1 RTHTHRRCADVLLV
15 LHGLLAMSTGSFQC
29 LHSSRYY
36 GTPRALYARKI
47 HPVSRARADQPRS
60 ANMHFAERRHHLLDC
75 VDFFDHKT
83 VRQKSLIDQLH
94 DTFILRLKPDRSK
107 MLAAYL
113 HTVWLRYEWRMRPVA
128 GNRRIAARVGRSAL
142 LGLIVGLAQ
151 FGPSFLV
158 PDYVCR

>member
-1 RTHTHRRCADVLLV
+1 MVESSDCGTRR
-15 LHGLLAMSTGSFQC
+15 GLNC
-29 LHSSRYY
+29 
-36 GTPRALYARKI
+36 RKV
-47 HPVSRARADQPRS
+47 HPVSRASADQSRS
-60 ANMHFAERRHHLLDC
+60 ANMHFADGRCHLLDRGN
-75 VDFFDHKT
+75 FFDYET

-94 DTFILRLKPDRSK
+94 DAFILRLKPDRSK
-107 MLAAYL
+107 MLAAHL
-113 HTVWLRYEWRMRPVA
+113 HAFWLRYEWRMRPVA